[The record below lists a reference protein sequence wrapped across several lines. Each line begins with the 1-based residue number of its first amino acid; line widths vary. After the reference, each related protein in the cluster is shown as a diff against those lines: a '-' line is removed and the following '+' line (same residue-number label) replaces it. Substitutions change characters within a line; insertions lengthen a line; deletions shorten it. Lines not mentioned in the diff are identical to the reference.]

1 MGRTRGRTIVSELT
15 RRLLFAI
22 PAGALFLW
30 LLWVGGPP
38 LYVVLGLLS
47 LAGVVE
53 MVWMVRKWQPATSM
67 GLSWIAA
74 LLLWGSPWMP
84 AGLLIFLGGLLI
96 LTLLPRLLRPGAVV
110 RHWEMSLFCGLYAPV
125 GLYSVWMVRSLSSEM
140 EGFWF
145 ALTLLLMIWGNDTS
159 AFIGGKRFGRRKLAP
174 AISPNKTWEGFYSGM
189 GGSVLVVLLLWFF
202 AGTYPLTLATG
213 LPLAV
218 LISVAGPAGD
228 LLASSWKRKA
238 GIKDS
243 SGLFPGHGGML
254 DRFDSL
260 ILAAPI
266 CWLYLQIWFR

>member
-1 MGRTRGRTIVSELT
+1 MSELS

-30 LLWVGGPP
+30 LFWLGGLP
-38 LYVVLGLLS
+38 LYIALGLLS

-53 MVWMVRKWQPATSM
+53 MVWMVHKWQPATSM
-67 GLSWIAA
+67 GLSMTAA
-74 LLLWGSPWMP
+74 LLLWGSPWMS
-84 AGLLIFLGGLLI
+84 AFFLVFLGGVLI
-96 LTLLPRLLRPGAVV
+96 LALLPRLLRPGAVV
-110 RHWEMSLFCGLYAPV
+110 RNWEMSLFCGLYAPV
-125 GLYSVWMVRSLSSEM
+125 GLYSVWLVRSLSSGM

-145 ALTLLLMIWGNDTS
+145 ALTLLLMIWGNDTL
-159 AFIGGKRFGRRKLAP
+159 AFVGGKRFGRRKLAP
-174 AISPNKTWEGFYSGM
+174 SISPNKTWEGFYSGM
-189 GGSVLVVLLLWFF
+189 VGSILVVLLLWFF
-202 AGTYPLTLATG
+202 ASGYPLTLAIG

-243 SGLFPGHGGML
+243 SSLFPGHGGMM